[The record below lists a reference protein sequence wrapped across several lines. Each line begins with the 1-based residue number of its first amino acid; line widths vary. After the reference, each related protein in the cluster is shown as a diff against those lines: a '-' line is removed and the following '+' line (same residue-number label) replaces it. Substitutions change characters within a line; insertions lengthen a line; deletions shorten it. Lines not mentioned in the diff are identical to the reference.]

1 MKLTYTLARTNYL
14 SSMSSFRRK
23 GASKQ
28 TTATVYPGTRASSA
42 SNLSIITST
51 GVVSLDDI
59 LGGGLPLSCLML
71 LAAPDVHSSYGE
83 LIQKYFT
90 AQGLADGHRVYIVGQ
105 DPDSFV
111 KDIMWFSRSTQKS
124 MSRDSDEEGNA
135 ELSQKVKIAWRYE
148 KMKQFQTIVES
159 TDQYV

>member
-1 MKLTYTLARTNYL
+1 MSFY
-14 SSMSSFRRK
+14 SSSSLMSSFKRK

-28 TTATVYPGTRASSA
+28 STAIIYPGTRVSSA
-42 SNLSIITST
+42 SNLSTITST

-71 LAAPDVHSSYGE
+71 LTAPDVHSSYGE

-105 DPDSFV
+105 DPDPFA
-111 KDIMWFSRSTQKS
+111 KDIMWFSKSTQKS
-124 MSRDSDEEGNA
+124 MSRDSDEERNVD
-135 ELSQKVKIAWRYE
+135 LSQKVKIAWRYE

-159 TDQYV
+159 TDPYV

>member
-1 MKLTYTLARTNYL
+1 
-14 SSMSSFRRK
+14 MSSFKRK
-23 GASKQ
+23 DSSKQ

-42 SNLSIITST
+42 SKLSIIAST

-90 AQGLADGHRVYIVGQ
+90 AQGLSDGHRVYIVGQ
-105 DPDSFV
+105 DPDSFA
-111 KDIMWFSRSTQKS
+111 KDIMWFPRSSTV
-124 MSRDSDEEGNA
+124 SRDSDEEGKA

>member
-1 MKLTYTLARTNYL
+1 
-14 SSMSSFRRK
+14 MSSFKRN

-28 TTATVYPGTRASSA
+28 TTATAYPGTRTSSA

-90 AQGLADGHRVYIVGQ
+90 SQGLADGHRLYIVRQ

-111 KDIMWFSRSTQKS
+111 KDIMWFSKSSSTQKS
-124 MSRDSDEEGNA
+124 MPTDSDEEGNV
-135 ELSQKVKIAWRYE
+135 ELSRKVKIAWRYE

>member
-1 MKLTYTLARTNYL
+1 
-14 SSMSSFRRK
+14 MSSFKRK

-28 TTATVYPGTRASSA
+28 TAGTVYPGTQVSSA
-42 SNLSIITST
+42 SNLSIIVST

-59 LGGGLPLSCLML
+59 LGGGLPLSCLLL

-105 DPDSFV
+105 DPDSFA
-111 KDIMWFSRSTQKS
+111 KDIMWFPTSSTQKS
-124 MSRDSDEEGNA
+124 SMSGDSDEGEKA

>member
-1 MKLTYTLARTNYL
+1 MTLLHY
-14 SSMSSFRRK
+14 MSSFKRK

-28 TTATVYPGTRASSA
+28 TTATVYPGTRASSS

-83 LIQKYFT
+83 LIQKYFI
-90 AQGLADGHRVYIVGQ
+90 AQGLGDGHRVYIVRQ
-105 DPDSFV
+105 DPDSFA
-111 KDIMWFSRSTQKS
+111 KDIMWFSRSSTQKS
-124 MSRDSDEEGNA
+124 MSGDSDEEKA

-159 TDQYV
+159 TDQYVN